1 MSPRLSP
8 SPLPLLHEERE
19 RGGERSSGDPA
30 PASVNDTESTNQ
42 HTPLP
47 QRGRGVGGEGGPRCG
62 SGVGGEGGPQRG
74 SGARGEGGPRRG
86 SGAGGGL
93 SARQRECATDGGIER
108 WPPNAVVARIR
119 YVPNEKSEFLIV
131 RLERD

>member
-47 QRGRGVGGEGGPRCG
+47 QRGRGVGGEGGPQRG

-74 SGARGEGGPRRG
+74 SGARVCY
-86 SGAGGGL
+86 ALLAL
-93 SARQRECATDGGIER
+93 SA
-108 WPPNAVVARIR
+108 
-119 YVPNEKSEFLIV
+119 V
-131 RLERD
+131 RLEDDTQRLPK

>member
-47 QRGRGVGGEGGPRCG
+47 QRG

-74 SGARGEGGPRRG
+74 SGARGEGGPQRG
-86 SGAGGGL
+86 SGAGGRAIR
-93 SARQRECATDGGIER
+93 SAARMCDGWRNRALAPLTQWLPGFGTF
-108 WPPNAVVARIR
+108 PMKNP
-119 YVPNEKSEFLIV
+119 SF
-131 RLERD
+131 

>member
-30 PASVNDTESTNQ
+30 PASVNDTEDTEATT
-42 HTPLP
+42 TPLP
-47 QRGRGVGGEGGPRCG
+47 QRGSGARGEGGPQRG

-74 SGARGEGGPRRG
+74 SGAGGRAIRSAARMCDGWRNRALAPQR
-86 SGAGGGL
+86 SGCPD
-93 SARQRECATDGGIER
+93 S
-108 WPPNAVVARIR
+108 
-119 YVPNEKSEFLIV
+119 V
-131 RLERD
+131 RSQ

>member
-1 MSPRLSP
+1 MPPHLSP
-8 SPLPLLHEERE
+8 SPLPLLHGERE

-47 QRGRGVGGEGGPRCG
+47 QRGRGVGGEGGPQRG
-62 SGVGGEGGPQRG
+62 SGVGVRA
-74 SGARGEGGPRRG
+74 ARSAEVGL
-86 SGAGGGL
+86 GGGL
-93 SARQRECATDGGIER
+93 SARQRECVTDGGIER

-119 YVPNEKSEFLIV
+119 YVPNEKSEFLIM
-131 RLERD
+131 RLERNQKLGFLKRFV

>member
-47 QRGRGVGGEGGPRCG
+47 QRG

-74 SGARGEGGPRRG
+74 SGARGEGGPQRG

-108 WPPNAVVARIR
+108 WPP
-119 YVPNEKSEFLIV
+119 
-131 RLERD
+131 

>member
-1 MSPRLSP
+1 MSVAVAILRLRLSTIP
-8 SPLPLLHEERE
+8 SLL
-19 RGGERSSGDPA
+19 
-30 PASVNDTESTNQ
+30 TN
-42 HTPLP
+42 TPLS
-47 QRGRGVGGEGGPRCG
+47 RSAGAGLGGRA
-62 SGVGGEGGPQRG
+62 
-74 SGARGEGGPRRG
+74 ARSAEAGL
-86 SGAGGGL
+86 GGGL

>member
-1 MSPRLSP
+1 VSVAVAILRLRLSTIP
-8 SPLPLLHEERE
+8 SLL
-19 RGGERSSGDPA
+19 
-30 PASVNDTESTNQ
+30 TN
-42 HTPLP
+42 TPLS
-47 QRGRGVGGEGGPRCG
+47 RSAGAGLGVRAARSAGAGLGGRA
-62 SGVGGEGGPQRG
+62 
-74 SGARGEGGPRRG
+74 ARSAEAGL
-86 SGAGGGL
+86 GGGL

>member
-47 QRGRGVGGEGGPRCG
+47 QRGRGVGGEGGP
-62 SGVGGEGGPQRG
+62 QRG
-74 SGARGEGGPRRG
+74 SGARVCY
-86 SGAGGGL
+86 ALLAL
-93 SARQRECATDGGIER
+93 SA
-108 WPPNAVVARIR
+108 
-119 YVPNEKSEFLIV
+119 V
-131 RLERD
+131 RLEYDTQRLPK

>member
-1 MSPRLSP
+1 VSVAVAILRLRLSTIP
-8 SPLPLLHEERE
+8 SLL
-19 RGGERSSGDPA
+19 
-30 PASVNDTESTNQ
+30 TN
-42 HTPLP
+42 TPLS
-47 QRGRGVGGEGGPRCG
+47 RSAGEGL
-62 SGVGGEGGPQRG
+62 GVRAARAAGEGLGVRAAR
-74 SGARGEGGPRRG
+74 SAGAGLGVRAARSAEAGL
-86 SGAGGGL
+86 GGGL

>member
-47 QRGRGVGGEGGPRCG
+47 QRGRGVGGEGH
-62 SGVGGEGGPQRG
+62 PQRG
-74 SGARGEGGPRRG
+74 SGAGGEGRPQRG
-86 SGAGGGL
+86 SGAGGEG
-93 SARQRECATDGGIER
+93 RPQRLAWSSPLASRAPATDVGTPAATTGR
-108 WPPNAVVARIR
+108 GLAAA
-119 YVPNEKSEFLIV
+119 
-131 RLERD
+131 DG

>member
-47 QRGRGVGGEGGPRCG
+47 QRGSGVGGEGGPRCG

-74 SGARGEGGPRRG
+74 SGARGEGGPQRG
-86 SGAGGGL
+86 SGAGG
-93 SARQRECATDGGIER
+93 SAIRSAARMCDGWRNRALAPQRSGCSD
-108 WPPNAVVARIR
+108 
-119 YVPNEKSEFLIV
+119 SV
-131 RLERD
+131 RSQ